1 MSPASSNW
9 TRRSSFLYINYLV
22 VVKTEKNSR
31 PSSQSAEAPMKN
43 LGATKNAIFTHFGFQ
58 NSLPIHVHKLK
69 LPTSLDH
76 VNHFVDLRSCGV
88 ARPNVGIRSELSP
101 IPSDVKDELASA
113 PIPVILR
120 TKPCSF
126 SNLHGLCMIY
136 LSSTN
141 PLRQVLT
148 FTQIPINQTPTRPWL
163 ILTPLGVFYHL
174 SRDVCVPHMY

>member
-1 MSPASSNW
+1 MW
-9 TRRSSFLYINYLV
+9 RQRRILGLHHNQPKHPWRTWV
-22 VVKTEKNSR
+22 PQKM
-31 PSSQSAEAPMKN
+31 QS
-43 LGATKNAIFTHFGFQ
+43 
-58 NSLPIHVHKLK
+58 

-120 TKPCSF
+120 TNPCSF
-126 SNLHGLCMIY
+126 SNLHGLGMIY

-163 ILTPLGVFYHL
+163 ILTPLSVFYHL

>member
-1 MSPASSNW
+1 MW
-9 TRRSSFLYINYLV
+9 RQ
-22 VVKTEKNSR
+22 KNSR
-31 PSSQSAEAPMKN
+31 PSSQSTEAPMKN
-43 LGATKNAIFTHFGFQ
+43 LGATKNAIY
-58 NSLPIHVHKLK
+58 SLPIHVHKLK

-163 ILTPLGVFYHL
+163 ILTPLSVFYHL